1 MFNLLSLIEDYL
13 VDQDDGMR
21 KLLTWFINFVMEQ
34 EALHQANA
42 QRYERIDSRKASRN
56 GYKPRTL
63 QTKYGKLELLKPQFR
78 EFPFET
84 KVFEKYSRVE
94 TAILNA
100 VAESYLQGVST
111 RRMKKIMTA
120 LGVGE
125 ISAFS
130 VSRITKELDEK
141 VKEFLSKPIE
151 HEIPY
156 LLVDATYF
164 KVRDGLH
171 YVNKA
176 LFVVAGI
183 RDDGYREILGTRL
196 ADTEDSLF
204 WEDLFE
210 DLKERGLRGVKLVV
224 SDGHKGIQKAV
235 RESFIGSSWQMCYV
249 HLTRQVLKKVPKK
262 KQKEVAEK
270 IKEAVVD
277 RHKYN
282 DLIMEL
288 DRMGYK
294 GAADTLENFQYD
306 IMNYMQFPEKHWK
319 KIRTTNMMERTNKE
333 LKRRSRVV
341 GAFPNK
347 ESVLRLAV
355 SILID
360 INEDWITGNKYLVME
375 KLSSDNSWD

>member
-1 MFNLLSLIEDYL
+1 
-13 VDQDDGMR
+13 MR

-63 QTKYGKLELLKPQFR
+63 QTKYGKLELSKPQFR

-164 KVRDGLH
+164 KVREGLH

-183 RDDGYREILGTRL
+183 RDDGYREILGARL

-210 DLKERGLRGVKLVV
+210 DLKERGLRGVKLIV

-249 HLTRQVLKKVPKK
+249 HLTRQALKKVPKK

-270 IKEAVVD
+270 IKEAVID
-277 RHKYN
+277 RQKYN

-294 GAADTLENFQYD
+294 GADDTLENFQYD